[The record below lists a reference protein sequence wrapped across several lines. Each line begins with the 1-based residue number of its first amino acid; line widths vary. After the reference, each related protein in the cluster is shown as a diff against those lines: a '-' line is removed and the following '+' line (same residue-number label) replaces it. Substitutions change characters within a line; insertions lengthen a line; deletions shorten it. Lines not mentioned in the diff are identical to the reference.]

1 MSEKNKIIKSHI
13 IIITIFQILLYLFEI
28 ICIAGLCT
36 YISFLIYPASDSE
49 YFISILE
56 RFALF
61 YGLYQIAIF
70 VVFNNINDIQAD
82 EYLALYTACEH
93 ALLACKYNDEKS
105 KDLLIRTIE
114 NKQLSSTTFN
124 DISVRECYI
133 NLITCIKECNIP
145 AIESLK
151 ITSNHN
157 YEMSNLQWR
166 FSILL
171 RLFK

>member
-1 MSEKNKIIKSHI
+1 MSKKSKISRNHI
-13 IIITIFQILLYLFEI
+13 TSKTIFQIILYLFEI

-36 YISFLIYPASDSE
+36 GISCVIYPTNNDE
-49 YFISILE
+49 GFISILE
-56 RFALF
+56 RFTLF
-61 YGLYQIAIF
+61 YGFYQIAIF

-82 EYLALYTACEH
+82 EYLALYTTCEH
-93 ALLACKYNDEKS
+93 ALLACKYNDINS
-105 KDLLIRTIE
+105 KKLLIKTIDE
-114 NKQLSSTTFN
+114 DQLSSTTFN
-124 DISVRECYI
+124 DISVRKCYE

-171 RLFK
+171 RFLK